1 MGKSY
6 KGNDIPW
13 PNEFDHTT
21 RRCVLVIKTI
31 LVDFDRPLLV
41 RIPIRIAGINPIGD
55 LGTAPDS
62 LKSDHAGTGDD
73 GSAGVG
79 WFVRGQAEVVIAG
92 AR

>member
-62 LKSDHAGTGDD
+62 LITPEPATMVLLGLG
-73 GSAGVG
+73 GLFVG
-79 WFVRGQAEVVIAG
+79 R
-92 AR
+92 RRS